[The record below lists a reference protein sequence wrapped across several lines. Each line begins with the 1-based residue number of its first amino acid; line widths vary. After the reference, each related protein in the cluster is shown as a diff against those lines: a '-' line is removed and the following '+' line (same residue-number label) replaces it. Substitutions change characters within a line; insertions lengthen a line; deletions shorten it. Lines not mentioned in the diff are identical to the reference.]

1 MDLIINPT
9 SSRDEFPFGVELE
22 IASIKDSH
30 YFQLVA
36 FFIDGNTDPLTAFT
50 SCDSRITVVKAYH
63 PPASYRVDLP
73 KEYMDKISRLF
84 PNDYKVYLH
93 IKHCWVV
100 KYASMESRGPGVC
113 VHPQDDKLHTLRF
126 PLLHPLEFIKLS
138 ERRNVFSLDLTV
150 PESKKLYM
158 KDISTEAD
166 SAFINLEDATV
177 KFCGQTFP
185 HQVVKL
191 RLNSELDVIPHE
203 ALALYIKELD
213 QHGWT
218 KGEGGHIF
226 KSRARAYQ
234 KVELPVSGGFEIK
247 NSAIVFINEPK
258 SNLDGMQVAFS
269 KAPGET
275 SNTNPIW
282 SLNLNNMKNAL
293 IIMKWP
299 GDSECKF
306 IFPQRSTQEESLC
319 RIS

>member
-1 MDLIINPT
+1 M
-9 SSRDEFPFGVELE
+9 
-22 IASIKDSH
+22 
-30 YFQLVA
+30 A

-50 SCDSRITVVKAYH
+50 SCDSGITVVKAYH
-63 PPASYRVDLP
+63 PVASYRVVLP
-73 KEYMDKISRLF
+73 KKYMDTISRLI
-84 PNDYKVYLH
+84 PNPDSVSLE
-93 IKHCWVV
+93 INHCWVV
-100 KYASMESRGPGVC
+100 TNAFMENRGQDVY
-113 VHPQDDKLHTLRF
+113 VYPQNNQLHSPRF
-126 PLLHPLEFIKLS
+126 PLLHPLEFTKLS
-138 ERRNVFSLDLTV
+138 QSTNVFSLDLTV
-150 PESKKLYM
+150 SESEKLYM
-158 KDISTEAD
+158 EDISTEAD
-166 SAFINLEDATV
+166 SAFINLEDVTV

-185 HQVVKL
+185 HQFVNL
-191 RLNSELDVIPHE
+191 CLHSGRDVIPHE

-247 NSAIVFINEPK
+247 NSAIVFINEPE

-306 IFPQRSTQEESLC
+306 IFPQRSTKEESLC
-319 RIS
+319 RIC

>member
-1 MDLIINPT
+1 
-9 SSRDEFPFGVELE
+9 
-22 IASIKDSH
+22 
-30 YFQLVA
+30 
-36 FFIDGNTDPLTAFT
+36 
-50 SCDSRITVVKAYH
+50 
-63 PPASYRVDLP
+63 
-73 KEYMDKISRLF
+73 
-84 PNDYKVYLH
+84 
-93 IKHCWVV
+93 
-100 KYASMESRGPGVC
+100 
-113 VHPQDDKLHTLRF
+113 
-126 PLLHPLEFIKLS
+126 
-138 ERRNVFSLDLTV
+138 
-150 PESKKLYM
+150 M

-166 SAFINLEDATV
+166 SAFINLKDATV

-191 RLNSELDVIPHE
+191 RLNSERDVIPLE
-203 ALALYIKELD
+203 ALALHKERLN

-218 KGEGGHIF
+218 QGEGGHMVE
-226 KSRARAYQ
+226 SRARAYQ

-247 NSAIVFINEPK
+247 NSAIVFINEPE

-306 IFPQRSTQEESLC
+306 IFPQRSTKEESLC
-319 RIS
+319 RIC